1 MRGIAVPDRTEDFTA
16 DPVELFFD
24 LVFVFA
30 FSRLV
35 VHLVDTPT
43 WNRVGE
49 FSLLFLMIWLPWTQF
64 TWSTNAVSSSSRPVR
79 LLMLV
84 ATVASVPMAGS
95 TTAAFDDG
103 GPAFAISV
111 SVILAMGL
119 LTMITGLADEPDVR
133 ASIVRYSVPNW
144 CAIALMIV
152 GSFLE
157 REVRIGFWITAIA
170 IVVAGTIRAGS
181 SEWLV
186 RPGHFAERHGLIVII
201 AFGEV
206 VVALGVPVAA
216 NLDDG
221 GNLSAPTLAALVAA
235 GTFAGLLW
243 WGYFDRPSPAI
254 EHRHTEHHDPI
265 DAGRFARDV
274 YTYIHTPI
282 VAGVLVSAAALEQI
296 TQHPTEPLPSA
307 FRWMLFSGL
316 ALYLLGVSL
325 AVARAFRVVA
335 VERTVATVVMG
346 IAIASANDVD
356 ALVLIVIV
364 DAILFAML
372 AIEHQRVEVKY
383 REPVVGQ
390 QV

>member
-1 MRGIAVPDRTEDFTA
+1 
-16 DPVELFFD
+16 
-24 LVFVFA
+24 
-30 FSRLV
+30 
-35 VHLVDTPT
+35 
-43 WNRVGE
+43 
-49 FSLLFLMIWLPWTQF
+49 
-64 TWSTNAVSSSSRPVR
+64 
-79 LLMLV
+79 
-84 ATVASVPMAGS
+84 
-95 TTAAFDDG
+95 
-103 GPAFAISV
+103 
-111 SVILAMGL
+111 
-119 LTMITGLADEPDVR
+119 MITGLAEEPDVR
-133 ASIVRYSVPNW
+133 ASILRYSVPNW

-152 GSFLE
+152 GSFLDH
-157 REVRIGFWITAIA
+157 EVRIGFWIAAIA
-170 IVVAGTIRAGS
+170 VVVAGTIRAGS

-206 VVALGVPVAA
+206 IVALGVPVAA

-254 EHRHTEHHDPI
+254 EHRHTEHDDPI
-265 DAGRFARDV
+265 EAGRFARDV

-282 VAGVLVSAAALEQI
+282 VAGVLISAAALEQI

-316 ALYLLGVSL
+316 ALYLLGVAL

-335 VERTVATVVMG
+335 IERTVATVVLG
-346 IAIASANDVD
+346 VAIAVAVDVD
-356 ALVLIVIV
+356 AVVLIVIV

-372 AIEHQRVEVKY
+372 AIEHQRVEVKF
-383 REPVVGQ
+383 RELAVGQ